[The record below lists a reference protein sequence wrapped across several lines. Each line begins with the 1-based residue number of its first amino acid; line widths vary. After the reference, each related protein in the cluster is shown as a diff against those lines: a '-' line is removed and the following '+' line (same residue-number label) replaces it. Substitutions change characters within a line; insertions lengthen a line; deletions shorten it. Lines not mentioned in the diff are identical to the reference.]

1 MKIIYC
7 LHGTYNSGGMERIV
21 ISKANY
27 LAKVGHDV
35 SIVTVEQ
42 KGRKPFFEIHPKIIL
57 FDLHI
62 NYANDNDRGFLWKI
76 FSFLIK
82 KVIHRKRLT
91 AYLKTNK
98 ADIVISTF
106 GNEATFLPSIKDG
119 SKKIAEI
126 HFSRFFRIQFDR
138 KGLWSLVDKYRSR
151 KDLKLVNKYDK
162 FVCLTYEDKEYWASN
177 SNLVVIPN
185 FISHYPLKCASL
197 KSHTVIAVGRLSYQK
212 GYERL
217 VDAWKIV
224 VKYHPLWILKI
235 FGSGEK
241 RDYVNNCI
249 IESNLEKVIEIHEPT
264 SDIQREYLNSSI
276 FVLSSRYEGLPMV
289 LLEAMSCGLPVVSYD
304 CKCGPKDI
312 IKDGV
317 DGFLVREGDIDDLAR
332 KIMLLIESEDLRK
345 QMGTKAYQKSKLY
358 SQETIMTKWE
368 EVFESVVR

>member
-138 KGLWSLVDKYRSR
+138 KGLWSLADKYRSR

>member
-1 MKIIYC
+1 M
-7 LHGTYNSGGMERIV
+7 
-21 ISKANY
+21 
-27 LAKVGHDV
+27 
-35 SIVTVEQ
+35 
-42 KGRKPFFEIHPKIIL
+42 
-57 FDLHI
+57 
-62 NYANDNDRGFLWKI
+62 
-76 FSFLIK
+76 
-82 KVIHRKRLT
+82 
-91 AYLKTNK
+91 
-98 ADIVISTF
+98 
-106 GNEATFLPSIKDG
+106 
-119 SKKIAEI
+119 
-126 HFSRFFRIQFDR
+126 
-138 KGLWSLVDKYRSR
+138 
-151 KDLKLVNKYDK
+151 KLVNKYDK
-162 FVCLTYEDKEYWASN
+162 FVCLTYEDKEYWISN

-217 VDAWKIV
+217 VDAWRIV
-224 VKYHPLWILKI
+224 TQYHPFWVLKI

-312 IKDGV
+312 IEDGV

-332 KIMLLIESEDLRK
+332 KIMLLIESEDLRE

-358 SQETIMTKWE
+358 SQETIMAKWE
-368 EVFESVVR
+368 EVFESVIQ

>member
-21 ISKANY
+21 INKANY

-42 KGRKPFFEIHPKIIL
+42 KGREHFFEIHPDITL
-57 FDLHI
+57 FDLRI
-62 NYANDNDRGFLWKI
+62 NYANGNDRAFLWKM

-82 KVIHRKRLT
+82 RAIHRKRLAT
-91 AYLKTNK
+91 YLKANK

-106 GNEATFLPSIKDG
+106 GNEVTFLPSIKDG

-126 HFSRFFRIQFDR
+126 HFSRFFRMQFDR
-138 KGLWSLVDKYRSR
+138 KGLWNLADKYRST
-151 KDLKLVNKYDK
+151 KDLKVVNKYDK
-162 FVCLTYEDKEYWASN
+162 FVCLTYEDKGYWTSN
-177 SNLVVIPN
+177 SNLAVIPN
-185 FISHYPLKCASL
+185 FIS
-197 KSHTVIAVGRLSYQK
+197 Q
-212 GYERL
+212 
-217 VDAWKIV
+217 
-224 VKYHPLWILKI
+224 YHPFWVLKI

-241 RDYVNNCI
+241 YDYVNNRI

-264 SDIQREYLNSSI
+264 SDIQQEYLNSSI

-317 DGFLVREGDIDDLAR
+317 DGFLVREGDIDDLAK
-332 KIMLLIESEDLRK
+332 KIMLLIESEELRE

-358 SQETIMTKWE
+358 SQETIMAKWE
-368 EVFESVVR
+368 EVFESLVR

>member
-42 KGRKPFFEIHPKIIL
+42 KGRKPFFEIHPKITL

-106 GNEATFLPSIKDG
+106 GNEVTFLPSIKDG

-138 KGLWSLVDKYRSR
+138 KGLWSLADKYRSR

>member
-42 KGRKPFFEIHPKIIL
+42 KGRKPFFEIHPKITL

-106 GNEATFLPSIKDG
+106 GNEVTFLPSIKDG

-126 HFSRFFRIQFDR
+126 HFSRFFRMQFDR
-138 KGLWSLVDKYRSR
+138 KGVWNLVDKCRSI
-151 KDLKLVNKYDK
+151 KDLKVVNKYDK
-162 FVCLTYEDKEYWASN
+162 FVCLTYEDREYWSSN

-185 FISHYPLKCASL
+185 FVNYYPLKCASL
-197 KSHTVIAVGRLSYQK
+197 KSHTVIAVGRFSYQK

-224 VKYHPLWILKI
+224 ARHHPFWVLKI

-241 RDYVNNCI
+241 YDYVNNRI
-249 IESNLEKVIEIHEPT
+249 IEGKLEKVIEIHEPIP
-264 SDIQREYLNSSI
+264 DIQQEYLNSSI

-312 IKDGV
+312 IEDGE
-317 DGFLVREGDIDDLAR
+317 DGFLVPEGDVDDLAR
-332 KIMLLIESEDLRK
+332 KIMLLIENEELRE
-345 QMGTKAYQKSKLY
+345 QMGTKAFQKSKLY
-358 SQETIMTKWE
+358 SQETIMAKWE
-368 EVFESVVR
+368 EMFKSTL

>member
-21 ISKANY
+21 INKANY

-42 KGRKPFFEIHPKIIL
+42 KGREHFFEIHPDITL
-57 FDLHI
+57 FDLRI
-62 NYANDNDRGFLWKI
+62 NYANGNDRAFLWKM

-82 KVIHRKRLT
+82 RAIHRKRLAT
-91 AYLKTNK
+91 YLKANK

-106 GNEATFLPSIKDG
+106 GNEVTFLPSIKDG

-126 HFSRFFRIQFDR
+126 HFSRFFRMQFDR
-138 KGLWSLVDKYRSR
+138 KGLWNLADKYRST
-151 KDLKLVNKYDK
+151 KDLKVVNKYDK
-162 FVCLTYEDKEYWASN
+162 FVCLTYEDKGYWTSN
-177 SNLVVIPN
+177 SNLAVIPN
-185 FISHYPLKCASL
+185 FISQYPLKCASL

-224 VKYHPLWILKI
+224 TQYHPFWVLKI

-241 RDYVNNCI
+241 YDYVNNRI

-264 SDIQREYLNSSI
+264 SDIQQEYLNSSI

-312 IKDGV
+312 INDGV
-317 DGFLVREGDIDDLAR
+317 DGFLVREGDIDDLAK
-332 KIMLLIESEDLRK
+332 KIMLLIESEELRE

-358 SQETIMTKWE
+358 SQETIMAKWE
-368 EVFESVVR
+368 EVFESLVR